1 MTDVLG
7 SIGEAFHMPITSLK
21 DEVVWNGEAIW
32 TEGPA
37 KIVEPT
43 KIED

>member
-1 MTDVLG
+1 
-7 SIGEAFHMPITSLK
+7 MPITSLK

-32 TEGPA
+32 TEEQA
-37 KIVEPT
+37 KTADTT